1 MISFQSG
8 DSRRYLNK
16 PKTKLNLKLKMTFLI
31 VILIIGMFSIVGLF
45 LQYFLSDTLET
56 QLGERALSVAE
67 SVAQIPELKD
77 AFGLDNP
84 SAVIQ
89 PLVSPIREATGA
101 EFIVVGNRNE
111 IRYAHPNPDQ
121 IGNKMVGEDN
131 DRALIHG
138 ESYVSKAVG
147 SLGQSIRGKVPV
159 ISQEG
164 EIIGV
169 VSVGFLNEDVQSIV
183 KNYSRELWYVLLAI
197 VGVGMIGAVLIA
209 NYIKKLLFGL
219 EPEEISHLLLQKE
232 TILQSTHEGIIAVNK
247 EGTITMMN
255 AAAKRLISSNRK
267 ETDQLIGRPILEVLP
282 NSELHKVLERGESQ
296 YNKELLLGNHIVL
309 VNRVPIYYDNML
321 IGAVSTF
328 RNKTEIEK
336 LSKELTRVK
345 QYADALRAQTHEF
358 SNKMY
363 TILGL
368 IQLGKSEE
376 AVDFIRRESNIQQKW
391 IRFLFEK
398 VPDPLVNA
406 ILLGKLNQA
415 NEQRVRLTID
425 PESRLTH
432 RLSDKKRDALVTV
445 LGNLIEN
452 AIDAVKNNSESKR
465 DVSIFFTDIGEEI
478 VFEIEDAGKGVP
490 SDFALDIFKQ
500 GFSTKEG
507 SHRGIG
513 LALTKQVL
521 TEIGG
526 NIFLEEGELGGACF
540 VVTIPKEN
548 TDKGGLE

>member
-159 ISQEG
+159 ISREG

-183 KNYSRELWYVLLAI
+183 KNYSQELWYVLLAI

-247 EGTITMMN
+247 DGTITMMN

-282 NSELHKVLERGESQ
+282 NSKLHEVLERGESQ

-336 LSKELTRVK
+336 LTKELTRVK

-368 IQLGKSEE
+368 IQLEKSEE

-391 IRFLFEK
+391 IRFLVEK

-425 PESRLTH
+425 PESRLTY
-432 RLSDKKRDALVTV
+432 RLSDKKREALVTV

-452 AIDAVKNNSESKR
+452 AIDAVKNNSEPKR

-521 TEIGG
+521 TEIDGD
-526 NIFLEEGELGGACF
+526 IFLEEGELGGACF
-540 VVTIPKEN
+540 VVTIPKDN
-548 TDKGGLE
+548 TDMGGLE

>member
-159 ISQEG
+159 ISREG

-183 KNYSRELWYVLLAI
+183 KNYSQELWYVLLAI

-247 EGTITMMN
+247 DGTITMMN

-282 NSELHKVLERGESQ
+282 NSKLHEVLERGESQ

-336 LSKELTRVK
+336 LTKELTRVK

-368 IQLGKSEE
+368 IQLEKSEE

-391 IRFLFEK
+391 IRFLVEK

-425 PESRLTH
+425 PESRLTY
-432 RLSDKKRDALVTV
+432 RLSDKKREALVTV

-452 AIDAVKNNSESKR
+452 AIDAVKNNSEPKR

-521 TEIGG
+521 TEIDGD
-526 NIFLEEGELGGACF
+526 IFLEEGELGGACF
-540 VVTIPKEN
+540 VVIIPKDN
-548 TDKGGLE
+548 TDMGGLE